1 MDKLADLEE
10 FYSNTINYKSV
21 PQQTTKIGKWLNDQ
35 MTLKLKGSRGKVK
48 KFLSQIRE
56 EMLGDL
62 LLRNGVEWEWEKQ
75 KHRESVQETIK
86 FWREIEIFDNQIH
99 NNLTETQKE
108 LIKAYR
114 EKVSQLRH
122 RSKKWH
128 NEKNKWKLEILDQ
141 AGFPYPKPNE
151 TDNEQ

>member
-1 MDKLADLEE
+1 
-10 FYSNTINYKSV
+10 
-21 PQQTTKIGKWLNDQ
+21 

-48 KFLSQIRE
+48 RFLSPIRE

-75 KHRESVQETIK
+75 KHRESVEETIK
-86 FWREIEIFDNQIH
+86 NWNELQFIDSQPPKKDI
-99 NNLTETQKE
+99 TETEKE
-108 LIKAYR
+108 LITSYR
-114 EKVSQLRH
+114 DKVSSLRH

-128 NEKNKWKLEILDQ
+128 NEKNKWKLEILDN

-151 TDNEQ
+151 NDLNS